1 MVGRNLGVSFAPTLD
16 NAEESGE
23 RAAREGLPAAIKM
36 LSLRLPRVLGAKAPV
51 AAPLLQSQGMAGLG
65 QAEQQLF
72 QALTRILGGGN
83 DLGMMGDTQAPGG
96 WKGSG
101 PGIPN
106 PATPPNVPG
115 IPPSAPGP
123 APIPKISLIPKG
135 TEEGGHQPMRIP
147 SHNNAFLGR
156 GRLRQ

>member
-1 MVGRNLGVSFAPTLD
+1 MLGRDMGVSFAPTLD

-23 RAAREGLPAAIKM
+23 NAAREGLPAAIKL
-36 LSLRLPRVLGAKAPV
+36 LSLRLPRVLGARAPV
-51 AAPLLQSQGMAGLG
+51 ASQLANAQGMGGMG

-72 QALTRILGGGN
+72 QTLTRILGGGN
-83 DLGMMGDTQAPGG
+83 QVGMAADTQAPGG

-106 PATPPNVPG
+106 PAQPPTVPG

-123 APIPKISLIPKG
+123 APTPKINFIPKG
-135 TEEGGHQPMRIP
+135 NEGGGGLPASAH
-147 SHNNAFLGR
+147 NAFLGR